1 VIKVNFY
8 NYRFLKIDGVR
19 LDFEQ
24 GTTMEFVPKDVSLFR
39 SSVEAL
45 KEFLPIASLR
55 CSADGIRISG
65 MDASHVG
72 FVDYML
78 AADDCTKAVV
88 GRPLIISVSM
98 AVLARVLSPVGAG
111 DSVTL
116 SYKAD
121 KFIVECYNVKMS
133 KKAVY
138 DVPTLEILDDTNEIP
153 SMDYS
158 ANVTLKTVDILTV
171 VKEIAHFGDTLT
183 LLLNED
189 GLHLSTVGD
198 SGSVKQTLENTE
210 DREMEL
216 SGDSVEARFG
226 TKYVAMIIKGGA
238 ALSTTTQLEFDP
250 AAPLRATFRF
260 GNSSHF
266 IAYLAPKITDE

>member
-1 VIKVNFY
+1 MTWDF
-8 NYRFLKIDGVR
+8 

-24 GTTMEFVPKDVSLFR
+24 STDRMEFVPKDVSLFR

-72 FVDYML
+72 FVDYFL
-78 AADDCTKAVV
+78 AATDCSKAVV
-88 GRPLIISVSM
+88 GRPLVISVSM
-98 AVLARVLSPVGAG
+98 AVLARVVAPLGAG

-116 SYKAD
+116 IYKAD
-121 KFIVECYNVKMS
+121 KFIVECYNTKMS

-138 DVPTLEILDDTNEIP
+138 DVPTLDVDEDAPELPAMT
-153 SMDYS
+153 YA
-158 ANVTLKTVDILTV
+158 ANVSLKTADILAV
-171 VKEIAHFGDTLT
+171 VKEIAHFGENLGMV
-183 LLLNED
+183 LNED
-189 GLHLSTVGD
+189 GLHLNTVGD
-198 SGSVKQTLENTE
+198 NGAVKQTLENTE

-216 SGDSVEARFG
+216 TGDSVEARFG

-238 ALSTTTQLEFDP
+238 ALSATTQLEFDP
-250 AAPLRATFRF
+250 SCPLRATFRF
-260 GNSSHF
+260 GTGSHF
-266 IAYLAPKITDE
+266 IAYLAPKVADD

>member
-1 VIKVNFY
+1 
-8 NYRFLKIDGVR
+8 
-19 LDFEQ
+19 
-24 GTTMEFVPKDVSLFR
+24 MEFVPKDVSLFR

-55 CSADGIRISG
+55 CSTDGIRISG

-72 FVDYML
+72 FVDYLL

-98 AVLARVLSPVGAG
+98 AVLARVLSPVGSG

-116 SYKAD
+116 MYKAD

-158 ANVTLKTVDILTV
+158 ANVTLKTADILTV

-216 SGDSVEARFG
+216 GGDFVEARFG
-226 TKYVAMIIKGGA
+226 TKYVSMIIKGGSP
-238 ALSTTTQLEFDP
+238 LSSVTQLEFDP

-260 GNSSHF
+260 GTASHF

>member
-1 VIKVNFY
+1 
-8 NYRFLKIDGVR
+8 
-19 LDFEQ
+19 
-24 GTTMEFVPKDVSLFR
+24 MEFVPKDVVLFR

-55 CSADGIRISG
+55 VSAEGIRISG

-72 FVDYML
+72 FVDYLL
-78 AADDCTKAVV
+78 AAADCTKAVV
-88 GRPLIISVSM
+88 EHSLVIGVSM
-98 AVLARVLSPVGAG
+98 TVLARVLSPVSAG

-116 SYKAD
+116 MYKAD

-138 DVPTLEILDDTNEIP
+138 DVPTLDIDSDAAELPPME
-153 SMDYS
+153 YV
-158 ANVTLKTVDILTV
+158 ANVSLKTVDILSV
-171 VKEIAHFGDTLT
+171 VKDISHFGENLT
-183 LLLNED
+183 LVLNED

-198 SGSVKQTLENTE
+198 NGAVKQTLENTE

-216 SGDSVEARFG
+216 TGDSVEARFG
-226 TKYVAMIIKGGA
+226 MKYVGMIIKGGA
-238 ALSTTTQLEFDP
+238 PLSSVTQLEFDP
-250 AAPLRATFRF
+250 ANPLRATFRF

-266 IAYLAPKITDE
+266 IAYLAPKVADD

>member
-1 VIKVNFY
+1 MGYSWISNKAQ
-8 NYRFLKIDGVR
+8 K
-19 LDFEQ
+19 
-24 GTTMEFVPKDVSLFR
+24 MEFVPKDVSLFR

-55 CSADGIRISG
+55 CSADGIHISG

-78 AADDCTKAVV
+78 SAADCSKAVV

-116 SYKAD
+116 IYKAD

-138 DVPTLEILDDTNEIP
+138 EVPTLDVDGDAAELPAMT
-153 SMDYS
+153 YA
-158 ANVTLKTVDILTV
+158 ANVTLKTADISAV
-171 VKEIAHFGDTLT
+171 VKEIAHFGDTLGVV
-183 LLLNED
+183 LNED

-198 SGSVKQTLENTE
+198 SGAVKQTLENTE

-216 SGDSVEARFG
+216 TGDSVEARYG

-238 ALSTTTQLEFDP
+238 ALSPVTQLEFDP
-250 AAPLRATFRF
+250 TNPLRATFRF
-260 GNSSHF
+260 GGGSHF
-266 IAYLAPKITDE
+266 IAYLAPKVADE